1 MGEIKNTKRGCA
13 VWKNSYDASEEE
25 EHAPMNDK

>member
-13 VWKNSYDASEEE
+13 VWKNSYASEEE